1 MIVNVSTPPKNRWKP
16 VKYKH
21 VEPDELT
28 KLKNIYDSSTLVAKL
43 LLARL
48 ENNRLRARLGLFDDT
63 CAHMIDTIEVSYAK
77 PPRTSIK
84 LDGLE
89 IAHLLAFDPEPKP
102 IPADSDYPI
111 NRLTCT
117 FNAKKLIVKGDYDD

>member
-1 MIVNVSTPPKNRWKP
+1 MNVSTPPKHRWQP
-16 VKYKH
+16 QEYEH
-21 VEPDELT
+21 VVSSDQSRDEWYRSFERLVSFGLSWENQMMRN
-28 KLKNIYDSSTLVAKL
+28 KLS
-43 LLARL
+43 
-48 ENNRLRARLGLFDDT
+48 LFDDSH
-63 CAHMIDTIEVSYAK
+63 AHMIDTIEVSYDK

-102 IPADSDYPI
+102 IPADCDYPI
-111 NRLTCT
+111 NRLSCT